1 MYILLAKYMISY
13 IVPDRV
19 AKCVLSGDPL
29 CAAGEYSDDNWTKA
43 VPWGLASDSLARQD
57 LLNAL

>member
-1 MYILLAKYMISY
+1 M
-13 IVPDRV
+13 
-19 AKCVLSGDPL
+19 SGDPL